1 MSKFLQ
7 NIIVV
12 LAVAHLVVL
21 NTSCKKTTD
30 DENDSQPI
38 ITNDTS
44 QFNGRLKAE
53 VRNNSNALDANAVVY
68 VYTSYSDFLNN
79 MPLNYVLTNNSGIA
93 DFGYVL
99 QGNYYLFAKN
109 NSNGLQ
115 TDTAVVQVL
124 SRRETLRV
132 MRLGN

>member
-7 NIIVV
+7 LV
-12 LAVAHLVVL
+12 LMLLSIGFLFGL

-38 ITNDTS
+38 ITTDTS
-44 QFNGRLKAE
+44 QFNGKLKAE
-53 VRNNSNALDANAVVY
+53 VRTNNNSPDANAVVY
-68 VYTSYSDFLNN
+68 VYTSYNDFLNN

-109 NSNGLQ
+109 NSNGAL

-124 SRRETLRV
+124 SRRETLRI